1 MCEEFGVSSYATTPA
16 ADNLFKISEDQA
28 KLNKDGKDRLHRSVA
43 QSLYLATRVRPDILL
58 PITFLCSR
66 VSEPT
71 TTYPA
76 SHCRAEHLGPAHS
89 EAMMIDREMND
100 RVINSRLK
108 PSYRYREILT
118 EHSN

>member
-58 PITFLCSR
+58 PITFSCSR
-66 VSEPT
+66 ASEPAT
-71 TTYPA
+71 EDLAKLERVFKY
-76 SHCRAEHLGPAHS
+76 LI
-89 EAMMIDREMND
+89 IDRTKIYVD
-100 RVINSRLK
+100 QR
-108 PSYRYREILT
+108 
-118 EHSN
+118 